1 MTRRLRFRQ
10 VDVFTETP
18 LCGNPLAVF
27 PDASE
32 LSDDEMQALAREM
45 NLSETAFLL
54 PPTEVGARAGA
65 VARVRI
71 FTPGMELPFAGHP
84 VVGTAWLLADEDR
97 LGSADDRGAVILE
110 VASGPLELHVE
121 RTEERPGRVTLLLH
135 DAEIGER
142 LDEDGLDELCEAL
155 EVPPTQIGWRSG
167 GRKRK
172 ARPMVVSTGLP
183 HLIVPF
189 ADRGVLMEVDHERR
203 SYVAEIC
210 HSLGCDSAALVAAG
224 GSGAIPGADVT
235 VRLFDAG
242 ALRIDADPATGA
254 AAGPICVF
262 LGMLGPTRDATHRV
276 VIEQGT
282 EVGRPSR
289 LEAAVDFGPDGAPG
303 EVRVTGAVVPIIE
316 GWVTLP

>member
-1 MTRRLRFRQ
+1 
-10 VDVFTETP
+10 
-18 LCGNPLAVF
+18 
-27 PDASE
+27 
-32 LSDDEMQALAREM
+32 MQALAREM
-45 NLSETAFLL
+45 NLSETAFLV
-54 PPTEVGARAGA
+54 PSTTRGAQAGA

-84 VVGTAWLLADEDR
+84 AIGTAWLLAAEGLLPSGRD
-97 LGSADDRGAVILE
+97 GTGPGGTTSVILE
-110 VASGPLELHVE
+110 LAAGPIELRVE
-121 RTEERPGRVTLLLH
+121 TAEGRPGGATMVLRE
-135 DAEIGER
+135 AEIGER

-155 EVPPTQIGWRSG
+155 EVPPTEIGWRTG

-189 ADRGVLMEVDHERR
+189 ADRGVLMDVDHERR

-210 HSLGCDSAALVAAG
+210 NSLGCDSAALVAPG
-224 GSGAIPGADVT
+224 GSGAIDGADVT

-262 LGMLGPTRDATHRV
+262 LGMLEPTRGATHRV

-289 LEAAVDFGPDGAPG
+289 LEAAVDFGPDGTPG
-303 EVRVTGAVVPIIE
+303 EVRVTGGVVPIIE